1 MNERNLYR
9 GLNNF
14 EGSIDEEGKLYDERH
29 RLVGRIE
36 GNDVYDYCNI
46 KQGTIDENGKL
57 WDCNRNYVGEAHGN
71 NFIGPTYQS
80 TGMVRGDSFGEGD
93 RM

>member
-9 GLNNF
+9 GLNDF
-14 EGSIDEEGKLYDERH
+14 EGSIDEEGNLYDECH

-46 KQGTIDENGKL
+46 KQGTMSLCPLE
-57 WDCNRNYVGEAHGN
+57 
-71 NFIGPTYQS
+71 TYSEQLF
-80 TGMVRGDSFGEGD
+80 MFCFPF
-93 RM
+93 